1 MLTTKERILLKQR
14 FIPTERTSALDEN
27 INANEL
33 LTGKAYMN
41 AYLLVNFGIE
51 LTNPEKIGEDVI
63 EMLNDYMHLN
73 VPSSFYANPQDMRYF
88 TSEELL
94 IEQLVSYLKI
104 ELTGNGAIDTENPEK
119 YDRVEVFKKT
129 LPQYADGKEIKL
141 RKFTVITDE
150 KEERQI
156 FERIIENYAS
166 YKRPFASDELVEFVW
181 MYSVYFEGQ
190 LSVKLECKDNI
201 FNLIANFDNTE
212 SIKEF
217 ARQLDAKDV
226 VKYSKQYYGEMK
238 QISDVVL
245 YDMRLSIMMR
255 ECKLSNDLSKKQA
268 KGYNALAK
276 KFNLTRKVS
285 SDESTEK
292 LAKAALRDGNILKA
306 LDIYKQKGSMLERNL
321 IMLLSRANGEDFM
334 KVLEAIPAK
343 NPTVLMQ
350 LYNKIN
356 IEKEEEGQ
364 RVFTFYNN
372 NKIKTHVETDY
383 EATWRKTKLSYD
395 KKMFIKGFLLG
406 KIELYYESLEKIG
419 KVYLDERFKQVAI
432 PTNTSA
438 NGTGMD
444 VLPTGS
450 KLDIPYDNIRLFCH
464 WTNAF
469 DIDTS
474 CLVVDSNDHIHE
486 YSWRNYG
493 MMEFGDALLCS
504 GDCRSNNGA
513 EYTDIK
519 ISALKAKGYKYV
531 VYCLNA
537 FGANSLNTGEIYTG
551 YQNKKDLNTEVWEP
565 KNIETQIQVK
575 GSSRDYI
582 GFAIDLVN
590 NKFIVLNLTTNSNS
604 RIVSPKSFQTIK
616 QYFDT
621 MRTSMYTVIKARAS
635 ELTEKP
641 EDAEIV
647 FTFDEYEAKEN
658 QKVVKPFD
666 IAELIAL
673 SN

>member
-1 MLTTKERILLKQR
+1 MLTTKEKILLKQR
-14 FIPTERTSALDEN
+14 FIPTERTSALNEN
-27 INANEL
+27 VNVNEL
-33 LTGKAYMN
+33 LTEKAYMN

-73 VPSSFYANPQDMRYF
+73 VPSSFYANPQDLRYF

-94 IEQLVSYLKI
+94 IEQLVSYLKV
-104 ELTGNGAIDTENPEK
+104 ELTGNGAIDNENPEK

-129 LPQYADGKEIKL
+129 LPQYTDGKEIKL

-166 YKRPFASDELVEFVW
+166 YKRPFASDELNEFVW
-181 MYSVYFEGQ
+181 MYSVYFGGQ
-190 LSVKLECKDNI
+190 LSVKIECKDNI

-212 SIKEF
+212 NIKEF

-238 QISDVVL
+238 QISDAVL
-245 YDMRLSIMMR
+245 NNTRLSIMMR

-276 KFNLTRKVS
+276 KFNLNRKVS

-356 IEKEEEGQ
+356 IEKQDEGQ
-364 RVFTFYNN
+364 RVFTFYKN

-406 KIELYYESLEKIG
+406 KIETYYKSLDKIG
-419 KVYLDERFKQVAI
+419 KVYLDDRFKNVAI

-474 CLVVDSNDHIHE
+474 CLVVDENDKIHE
-486 YSWRNYG
+486 YSWRTYG
-493 MMEFGDALLCS
+493 MMGFGEALLCS
-504 GDCRSNNGA
+504 GDCRSANGA

-519 ISALKAKGYKYV
+519 ISALKAKGYRYV
-531 VYCLNA
+531 IYCINA
-537 FGANSLNTGEIYTG
+537 FGANSLNEGEIYTG
-551 YQNKKDLNTEVWEP
+551 YQNKQDLNTKVWEP

-590 NKFIVLNLTTNSNS
+590 NKFIVLNLTTDSNS

-621 MRTSMYTVIKARAS
+621 MRTSMYTVIRARAS

-641 EDAEIV
+641 EDAEVV

-666 IAELIAL
+666 IAELVKL